1 MKFIKDRNLIIIAIV
16 LILLVGGYY
25 VTNSNKKTE
34 EKSTTKQE
42 DQVKLD
48 EEAGKTSEDNK
59 TTETPAVTSKNVVS
73 TDPTANASLTTK
85 PTSVSVKVDKAL
97 AAGSE
102 IKVVSDKNVD
112 VVTSGNKLSS
122 DLKNLSVPVAITVVG
137 TYTVSYSL
145 NWAVGGTTTGSYK
158 FTVK

>member
-1 MKFIKDRNLIIIAIV
+1 MDKDNKIVLGAV

-48 EEAGKTSEDNK
+48 EEGAKTTEENKTSES
-59 TTETPAVTSKNVVS
+59 PAVTSKSVVS
-73 TDPTANASLTTK
+73 TDPTSNASLTTK

-97 AAGSE
+97 AALSE

-112 VVTSGNKLSS
+112 VVTTGNKLST
-122 DLKNLSVPVAITVVG
+122 DFKTLSVPVSISVVG

-145 NWAVGGTTTGSYK
+145 NWVVGGTTTGSYK